1 MLDVV
6 IRSGTVIDGSGRK
19 GFRADVGIEGD
30 RIAAVG
36 DLGSVPAREVLDA
49 QGRAVSPGFINIH
62 AHDDLYVLRPD
73 CRRLFEPYV
82 LQGITTTVVSNC
94 GWSPA
99 PWFGNRNGHVL
110 RGLLAS
116 MGIPYEEKPPWETQS
131 DFHGWLASRELP
143 MNFLPLAAHGP
154 IRIAVMG
161 EENRFS
167 TPAELAEMKALV
179 RQAMEA
185 GCWGFSTGLT
195 YFPGVYAHTDEIVEL
210 ARVAADFGGRYV
222 THVRGHSS
230 TYPLA
235 VGEALEIGRR
245 SGCGVQLSHV
255 FCTPDLGRLATP
267 LYHLVDAIEAL
278 NRIVPLPGMPNGVLR
293 KALQQVDEA
302 LDQGQDVGMDFIPYV
317 LGNTTVTQLF
327 PPWANKGGTK
337 RLVERL
343 RDPAARARIRRDVE
357 TVRPRWPHWE
367 EGSWPDNYVK
377 FLGWHMIRIL
387 SVGSGRNRSMEGRR
401 VVDLAREAGKDPFD
415 FVADLTVEE
424 EGAVSI
430 LFGLPPRPWTEK
442 VFTAIQG
449 HPALSVGADTVFSLY
464 GSPPPS
470 VAGCFPRILG
480 HYVRDLGLYSLE
492 EAVWRSTGLS
502 ASRFGLRDRGRIE
515 KGAFA
520 DLVVFDPRTVRDRST
535 LEDPT
540 APPDG
545 IEQVFLNGRRV
556 VQDGRVVPD
565 VAAGRLL
572 LRT

>member
-1 MLDVV
+1 MLDVL
-6 IRSGTVIDGSGRK
+6 IRGATVIDGSGRK

-30 RIAAVG
+30 RIAAIG
-36 DLGSVPAREVLDA
+36 DLGSVPAREFLDA
-49 QGRAVSPGFINIH
+49 EGRAVSPGFINIH
-62 AHDDLYVLRPD
+62 AHDDLYVFRPD

-99 PWFGNRNGHVL
+99 PWFRKNGHVL
-110 RGLLAS
+110 RGLLSS
-116 MGIPYEEKPPWETQS
+116 MGIPYEAKPPWETQS
-131 DFHGWLASRELP
+131 DFHEWLASRELP

-167 TPAELAEMKALV
+167 TPAELVEMKALV

-210 ARVAADFGGRYV
+210 AKVAADFGGRYV

-235 VGEALEIGRR
+235 VGEALEIGLR

-267 LYHLVDAIEAL
+267 LYHLVGAIEVL
-278 NRIVPLPGMPNGVLR
+278 NRIIPLPGMPNGVLR
-293 KALQQVDEA
+293 KALRLVDEA
-302 LDQGQDVGMDFIPYV
+302 LDQGRDVGMDFIPYV

-343 RDPAARARIRRDVE
+343 RDPASRARIRRDAE
-357 TVRPRWPHWE
+357 TVRPEWPHWE

-387 SVGSGRNRSMEGRR
+387 SVGSGRNRSSEGRR
-401 VVDLAREAGKDPFD
+401 LVDLAREAGKDPFD

-424 EGAVSI
+424 EGSVSI

-449 HPALSVGADTVFSLY
+449 YPALSVGADTVFSLY

-480 HYVRDLGLYSLE
+480 HYVRELGLYSLE

-502 ASRFGLRDRGRIE
+502 ASRFGLRDRGRVE

-520 DLVVFDPRTVRDRST
+520 DLVVFDPRTVRDSST
-535 LEDPT
+535 LENPT
-540 APPDG
+540 APPEG

-556 VQDGRVVPD
+556 VMDGRAVPD
-565 VAAGRLL
+565 VGAGRVLL
-572 LRT
+572 KT